1 MSKNVIDL
9 TKMTPEAIKS
19 NVLNATVTNPMT
31 IYPMC
36 GGMLLLA
43 FWFIFDA
50 TWIFTL
56 IGAIAV
62 CGGIGLF
69 CYNYFARF
77 HYYQANYFAGLRRDN
92 EKVAKKK
99 LRVVQEYLGER
110 GWDQGASQVDKL
122 QVKMES
128 FERVL
133 NKKFEVGEMAHARY
147 HGIAEQ
153 VYLNALET
161 LEQVV
166 IELEAID
173 SIDPEYLEG
182 RIEELE
188 HKDGTPSEIME
199 RDSLIERY
207 ELRQSGLERAEIL
220 LAQNEKAMT
229 GLDVVASDIAT
240 AKTDGKDI
248 ELELDS
254 AIKKLNELGKEAQ
267 KHWG

>member
-1 MSKNVIDL
+1 MSKTLIDL

-19 NVLNATVTNPMT
+19 NVLNTTITNPMS
-31 IYPMC
+31 IYPIC

-56 IGAIAV
+56 IGAITV
-62 CGGIGLF
+62 CGGIGMFL
-69 CYNYFARF
+69 YNYFGRF
-77 HYYQANYFAGLRRDN
+77 HYYQANYFAALRKDN
-92 EKVAKKK
+92 ERVAKKK
-99 LRVVQEYLGER
+99 LRVVQQYLGER
-110 GWDQGASQVDKL
+110 GWDQGADQVDKL
-122 QVKMES
+122 QTKMES

-133 NKKFEVGEMAHARY
+133 DRKFEPGEMAHARY

-153 VYLNALET
+153 VYMNALET

-166 IELEAID
+166 IQLEAID
-173 SIDPEYLEG
+173 SIDPNYIEG

-188 HKDGTPSEIME
+188 QKTGTPSEIEE

-207 ELRQSGLERAEIL
+207 ELRQSGLERAEVL

-240 AKTDGKDI
+240 AKTDGKDVEM
-248 ELELDS
+248 ELAS
-254 AIKKLNELGKEAQ
+254 AIKKLNDLGEEA
-267 KHWG
+267 KKYWG

>member
-1 MSKNVIDL
+1 MGKNVIDL

-19 NVLNATVTNPMT
+19 NVLNTTITNPMT

-36 GGMLLLA
+36 GGALTLA
-43 FWFIFDA
+43 FWFIFEA

-56 IGAIAV
+56 IGGLAV
-62 CGGIGLF
+62 SVGVGLF
-69 CYNYFARF
+69 LYNYFGRF
-77 HYYQANYFAGLRRDN
+77 YYYQTNYFAGLRRDN
-92 EKVAKKK
+92 ERIAKKK
-99 LRVVQEYLGER
+99 LRVVQQYLGER
-110 GWDQGASQVDKL
+110 GWAQGAAQVDKL

-133 NKKFEVGEMAHARY
+133 DKKFETGEMAHARY

-153 VYLNALET
+153 VYMNALET

-166 IELEAID
+166 IHLEAID
-173 SIDPEYLEG
+173 SIDPDYIEG

-188 HKDGTPSEIME
+188 QKTGTPSEIQE

-229 GLDVVASDIAT
+229 GLDVIASDIAT
-240 AKTDGKDI
+240 AKTDGKDVEM
-248 ELELDS
+248 ELAS
-254 AIKKLNELGKEAQ
+254 AIKKLNDLGEEA
-267 KHWG
+267 KKYWG

>member
-1 MSKNVIDL
+1 MGKNVIDL

-19 NVLNATVTNPMT
+19 NVLNTTVTNPMT
-31 IYPMC
+31 IYPIC
-36 GGMLLLA
+36 GGMLLIA
-43 FWFIFDA
+43 FWFIFNA

-56 IGAIAV
+56 IGGVAV
-62 CGGIGLF
+62 FAGIGMF
-69 CYNYFARF
+69 AYNYFGRF
-77 HYYQANYFAGLRRDN
+77 HHYQANYFAGLRKDN
-92 EKVAKKK
+92 ERVAKKK
-99 LRVVQEYLGER
+99 LRVVQQYLGER
-110 GWDQGASQVDKL
+110 GWDQGAAQVDKL
-122 QVKMES
+122 QTKMES

-133 NKKFEVGEMAHARY
+133 DKKFETGEMAHARY

-153 VYLNALET
+153 VYMNALET

-173 SIDPEYLEG
+173 SIDPEYLEN

-188 HKDGTPSEIME
+188 HKKGTASEVME

-207 ELRQSGLERAEIL
+207 ELRRSGLERAELL

-248 ELELDS
+248 EMELDS

-267 KHWG
+267 KYWG

>member
-1 MSKNVIDL
+1 MAKNVIDL

-19 NVLNATVTNPMT
+19 NVLNATITNPMS

-36 GGMLLLA
+36 GGMLLIA

-62 CGGIGLF
+62 CGGVGLF
-69 CYNYFARF
+69 FYNYFGRF
-77 HYYQANYFAGLRRDN
+77 YYYQADYFARLRRDN
-92 EKVAKKK
+92 EKIAKKK
-99 LRVVQEYLGER
+99 LRVVQQYLGER
-110 GWDQGASQVDKL
+110 GWKQGAAQVDKL
-122 QVKMES
+122 QAKMES

-133 NKKFEVGEMAHARY
+133 DKKFETGEMAHARY

-153 VYLNALET
+153 VYMNALET

-173 SIDPEYLEG
+173 SIDPDYIEG

-188 HKDGTPSEIME
+188 QKKGTASEILE

-207 ELRQSGLERAEIL
+207 ELRQSGLERAELL
-220 LAQNEKAMT
+220 LAQNERAMT

-240 AKTDGKDI
+240 AKTDGRDVEV
-248 ELELDS
+248 ELAS
-254 AIKKLNELGKEAQ
+254 AIKKLNEIGKEAQ

>member
-1 MSKNVIDL
+1 MTKSVIDL

-19 NVLNATVTNPMT
+19 NVLNATITNPMS

-36 GGMLLLA
+36 GGMLLIA
-43 FWFIFDA
+43 FWFIFNA

-56 IGAIAV
+56 IGGLAV
-62 CGGIGLF
+62 FGGIGLF
-69 CYNYFARF
+69 LYNYFGRF
-77 HYYQANYFAGLRRDN
+77 YYYQANYFAKLRRDN
-92 EKVAKKK
+92 ERVAKKK
-99 LRVVQEYLGER
+99 LRVVQQYLGER
-110 GWDQGASQVDKL
+110 GWEQGAAQVDKL
-122 QVKMES
+122 QAKMES

-133 NKKFEVGEMAHARY
+133 DKKFETGEMAHARY

-153 VYLNALET
+153 VYMNALET

-173 SIDPEYLEG
+173 SIDPDYIEG

-188 HKDGTPSEIME
+188 QKTGTPSEVME

-207 ELRQSGLERAEIL
+207 ELRQSGLERAELL
-220 LAQNEKAMT
+220 LAQNERAMT

-240 AKTDGKDI
+240 AKTDGKDVEK
-248 ELELDS
+248 ELAS
-254 AIKKLNELGKEAQ
+254 AIRKLNEIGKEAQ

>member
-1 MSKNVIDL
+1 MAKNVIDL
-9 TKMTPEAIKS
+9 TKMTPEVIKS
-19 NVLNATVTNPMT
+19 NVLNTTVTNPMT

-56 IGAIAV
+56 IGALAV
-62 CGGIGLF
+62 CGSIGLF
-69 CYNYFARF
+69 CYNYFGRF
-77 HYYQANYFAGLRRDN
+77 HYYQAIYFAKLRSDN
-92 EKVAKKK
+92 EKISKKK
-99 LRVVQEYLGER
+99 LRVVQQYLGER
-110 GWDQGASQVDKL
+110 GWDQGAAQVDKL

-133 NKKFEVGEMAHARY
+133 NKKFETGEFAHARY

-188 HKDGTPSEIME
+188 HKKGTASEVIE

-220 LAQNEKAMT
+220 LAQNEQAMT
-229 GLDVVASDIAT
+229 GLDVIATDIAT
-240 AKTDGKDI
+240 AKTDGIDVA
-248 ELELDS
+248 EVGVS